1 MFKEKYIK
9 TYKMSNAIEIPFTEQ
24 ANLSKARVLN
34 ALDNEVLKKV
44 VFLNHHKHED
54 TIIFNVKKYLLK
66 LTLMNGSISRT
77 YELKNG
83 NFTSNGYGI
92 SDLPNNLR
100 NYLFD
105 DYNFF
110 EMRNIDIYIITR
122 IAKQFYELETPNCQ
136 NYLDA
141 KIGCDEFYIDQI
153 LTKDKKEAVAPSI
166 EGLQDEISNI
176 KDILYNQTPEAFD
189 EIEVRDDKYNRLSRN
204 MKDII
209 EYIKYNNFFP
219 TIIKCFKSKNIAGF
233 TKNGFVL
240 RNEIEEQDV
249 LTKLYSETGD
259 KGWKINEEKCD
270 LKHITEKLEQSA
282 GYEVTDS
289 YASQKEKFEMEHFII
304 ENPLIYCRERQG
316 QDGLSNIAMYKKN
329 EFIDIVSP
337 WQHMEVKKNGDTV
350 YSSLFRKWI
359 QDETRRSYEMLDFIP
374 DKNYKNDRIY
384 NTFKGFDYDDY
395 DRGYNKK
402 EWVIEFFKKH
412 LLLLVDNDQ
421 KAMEYVLN
429 FIAHIFQKPYELPGV
444 CLLFRSI
451 EGMGK
456 DGMLEII
463 QKLLGKEYVAGT
475 SNLNEVF
482 GDFNGILKHKLIL
495 QLNET
500 DSRQGFAFKD
510 ALKDQITKTQVRIN
524 EKNMKP
530 YTIKNYARI
539 FIFTNNMNPI
549 DISQSDRRYCVFQA
563 SSIKPN
569 TEYFNKLYSIL
580 DNNDALYT
588 LFEYLSTID
597 ISNFN
602 IRERPIT
609 KAYTEM
615 KERNIH
621 PFNQFLHNIVV
632 EQQMDKYFKK
642 NTYKIHTTTKNIL
655 ATSSDILSAYEKYTR
670 KNKIKSE
677 ELHYKRLKSLLAAV
691 SVHQKNF
698 KIKGE
703 SQRNYEFKIDELKPI
718 LQKIVDTQG
727 DEEIELNDNEWESG
741 AGLEDETEH
750 FGFF

>member
-1 MFKEKYIK
+1 
-9 TYKMSNAIEIPFTEQ
+9 MSNSIEMPFTEQ
-24 ANLSKARVLN
+24 ANLSKARILN
-34 ALDNEVLKKV
+34 ALDNEILKKV
-44 VFLNHHKHED
+44 VFINHHKHED
-54 TIIFNVKKYLLK
+54 SIIHNVKKYLLK

-92 SDLPNNLR
+92 SDLPKNLR

-153 LTKDKKEAVAPSI
+153 LTKDKKEVVAPSI
-166 EGLQDEISNI
+166 EGLQDEINHI

-189 EIEVRDDKYNRLSRN
+189 DVEVRDDKYNRLSRN

-219 TIIKCFKSKNIAGF
+219 AIIKCFKSKNIAGF

-240 RNEIEEQDV
+240 RNEIEEEDV
-249 LTKLYSETGD
+249 LTKLYSETGY

-270 LKHITEKLEQSA
+270 LKHITENLEQSG
-282 GYEVTDS
+282 GYEVKDC

-304 ENPLIYCRERQG
+304 EDPLIYCRERQG

-350 YSSLFRKWI
+350 YSPLFRKWI

-421 KAMEYVLN
+421 KAMQYVLN
-429 FIAHIFQKPYELPGV
+429 FIAHIFQKPYELPGI

-475 SNLNEVF
+475 ENLNEVF

-510 ALKDQITKTQVRIN
+510 NLKDQITKTQVRIN

-530 YTIKNYARI
+530 YIIKNYARI

-563 SSIKPN
+563 SSNKPN

-602 IRERPIT
+602 IRDRPIT

-632 EQQMDKYFKK
+632 KQQMDKYFRK

-691 SVHQKNF
+691 GIHQKNF

-703 SQRNYEFKIDELKPI
+703 VKRIYEFKIDELKPI
-718 LQKIVDTQG
+718 LQKIVDTQEE
-727 DEEIELNDNEWESG
+727 EEIELNDDEWESG